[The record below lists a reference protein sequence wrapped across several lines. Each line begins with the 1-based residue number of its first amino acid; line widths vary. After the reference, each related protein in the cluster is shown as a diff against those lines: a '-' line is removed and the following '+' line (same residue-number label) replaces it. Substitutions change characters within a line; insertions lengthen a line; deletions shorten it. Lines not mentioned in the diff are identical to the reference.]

1 MHRLRALG
9 AGGSGS
15 FGYDGVMLNIRERV
29 YCWETCLM
37 LGDEL
42 EEERSLI
49 EDLLF
54 ELNFFTFL
62 IGVYPRSVYFY
73 L

>member
-49 EDLLF
+49 EDL
-54 ELNFFTFL
+54 
-62 IGVYPRSVYFY
+62 
-73 L
+73 